1 MLLYLPLGI
10 GIVYYATVKIYK
22 KAKKSESL

>member
-10 GIVYYATVKIYK
+10 GVACYATVKIYK
-22 KAKKSESL
+22 KMKKSESL